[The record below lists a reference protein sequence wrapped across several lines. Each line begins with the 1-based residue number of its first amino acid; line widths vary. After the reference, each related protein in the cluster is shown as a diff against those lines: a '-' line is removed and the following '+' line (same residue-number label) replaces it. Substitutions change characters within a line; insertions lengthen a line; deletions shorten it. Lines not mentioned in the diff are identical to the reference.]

1 MKPFRRLSIGSVL
14 FLVVTALVIVGLV
27 ILLPRMLA

>member
-1 MKPFRRLSIGSVL
+1 MKPFRRLSIGSIL
-14 FLVVTALVIVGLV
+14 FLVATALVILGLV

>member
-1 MKPFRRLSIGSVL
+1 MKPSRWTPGSVL
-14 FLVVTALVIVGLV
+14 FLVFTILVIIGLI

>member
-1 MKPFRRLSIGSVL
+1 MKRPLTPGSVL
-14 FLVVTALVIVGLV
+14 FLITAALVVLGLI

>member
-1 MKPFRRLSIGSVL
+1 MKRPLTTGSVL
-14 FLVVTALVIVGLV
+14 FLITAALVVLGLI

>member
-1 MKPFRRLSIGSVL
+1 MKPFRQLSIGSVL
-14 FLVVTALVIVGLV
+14 FLVVTALVILGLV

>member
-1 MKPFRRLSIGSVL
+1 MKSFRRLSIGSIL
-14 FLVVTALVIVGLV
+14 FLVVTVLVILGLV